1 MTKWMRAV
9 VLAWAGCA
17 AWHGVALA
25 DEYDEAYKRVGAVKT
40 IASYGTDLFGDRVN
54 LYDGGLEFVQ
64 PDISL
69 PGNNALPVAAGRR
82 LVAGT
87 KISVSSTNP
96 TGSFGDW
103 QLEVPHIH
111 GTFSS
116 GSLNKGW
123 ATTTG
128 AYTRCTSFGVPIGGT
143 DTSGTYGA
151 FGESF
156 WHGTFLY
163 VPGQGDQEMVKR
175 SAANPAA
182 PGGNASKY
190 PIVTHGGY
198 QVACGVNLVN
208 GQGEGFVVVSPEGVT
223 YRFDT
228 MMKWYAPNYP
238 ISPGSAELAGRKRR
252 DSAPSVAA
260 NPTMMT
266 AEYWIVPSLV
276 TDRFGNTVS
285 YNWDSSDAR
294 KLNSIVASDGR
305 RLDFSYSGSP
315 IVTQISDGSRVWK
328 YGYTSGYLTSVQLP
342 DGSGW
347 SYNLSALE
355 KSVSYSV
362 PPSSC
367 ESVGTPN
374 SSVYA
379 GTISH
384 PSGATATFQM
394 GSVNHGRAKVPKV
407 CLSKGGSPTESYS
420 QYPRYFAQLSLK
432 SKQITGPGLAGL
444 SWAYSYPTAVG
455 SWDNCTS
462 NCGGTKTVR
471 VTDGQGRVTDHTFG
485 TVWGVNDGQLLTLAE
500 GDGSTVLRTTTTAYA
515 AWADGGGQPFPKEIG
530 FSEAEGDHFAV
541 EQFTPERDKAI
552 TLQGVTFKWHA
563 NAYDTFA
570 RAIDVT
576 KSSTLGYSRR
586 ELYGYQDFT
595 SLWVLGRLNT
605 VTDAAN
611 NQQMEGHWYDTLAR
625 KTSDYEFGFWR
636 GIYTYNADGTMATV
650 TDGAQDAHKIKLT
663 DYYRGVPRTITYP
676 DGRTKKSVVN
686 GYGKI
691 TALTDEAGYT
701 TNYAYDAL
709 GRLKQITYPNDTVS
723 YSPTVVTFAQ
733 STGSEYG
740 VPAGHWV
747 QRLTTGRLVEEN
759 YFDGLWRPIISRRYD
774 SANAGGTSRFIVRSF
789 DEDGQPLFESYP
801 MASLTTWSG
810 QYAGTSTL
818 RDALGRPYQIL
829 ASSELGTLKTTI
841 DYLSGFKTRTTNPRS
856 LATTVSYQA
865 YDQPVD
871 TWPVSL
877 VGPLYTNN
885 ITRNNYGNALIVTR
899 SGSFQGGT
907 LQATAN
913 YVYDKYFRLCKV
925 ITPGNGAEVRGYD
938 AAGNVAWQAS
948 GQSLTST
955 TDCQQGSVAASSKTS
970 FSYDSRNRLLNTSYG
985 DGVTPGITRTRT
997 ADGLLE
1003 TLGKG
1008 STNWSYSYNARRL
1021 LTDETLTVGA
1031 RSYPIHH
1038 DYDNLGYEN
1047 FLTYPLGE
1055 RIGVPRNVFG
1065 EQLQA
1070 STHATSVSRYPDGS
1084 LAGYTLLNGIVRTI
1098 ARNTRFLPSEI
1109 KDAYNG
1115 TVFYRDQLSYD
1126 ANGNVATLNDLSAG
1140 RNRSMVYDNA
1150 DRLTQVTSAQQ
1161 WGTATYSYDPLDNL
1175 RSLTRSGQAV
1185 SIGYSGNRLNALTVN
1200 GAAWAVSHNA
1210 QGDMTQRGNLVLG
1223 WDQEDRL
1230 TSVSGGAAQTYE
1242 YDGNGRRAVVRNAD
1256 GSSAVYVYSR
1266 EGLLLTVQ
1274 KFNAAGAVSA
1284 NVKTFFLDGKPI
1296 VEITGA
1302 TGTYTHTDALGSP
1315 VLRTDANRNVT
1326 AVTQYDPWGDTWAGN
1341 EPGSFGFTGHIND
1354 GATGLVQMQQ
1364 RYYDPLI
1371 GRFLSP
1377 DPEPT
1382 NANTGENFNRYWY
1395 ANNNPYRYTDPDG
1408 RIAGVDDAVVA
1419 WGVGVAITACAS
1431 SSTCRG
1437 AASNV
1442 VQGALNQLGKVANA
1456 VQSVGNLIQAVANG
1470 SSDAEQAGADSEKG
1484 SNVRDNNSKGKKAED
1499 EVASDLEGAGR
1510 QTERQVRKDT
1520 PFGPRVIDIE
1530 VKDKDG
1536 NVKGG
1541 VEVKSGKSRYRQ
1553 DQRSKDEWLRQN
1565 GYPVDVVRKP

>member
-1 MTKWMRAV
+1 MANWMRAV

-17 AWHGVALA
+17 AWHGSALA

-82 LVAGT
+82 LIAGT

-116 GSLNKGW
+116 GVNKGW
-123 ATTTG
+123 ATTKGT
-128 AYTRCTSFGVPIGGT
+128 YTRCTNFGVPIGGT

-175 SAANPAA
+175 SAANPTA
-182 PGGNASKY
+182 PGGNTSKY

-198 QVACGVNLVN
+198 QVACGINLVN

-228 MMKWYAPNYP
+228 MMKWYSPNYP
-238 ISPGSAELAGRKRR
+238 ISPGSAELSGRKRR
-252 DSAPSVAA
+252 DYTPSAAA
-260 NPTMMT
+260 NPSMLT
-266 AEYWIVPSLV
+266 AEYWIVPSTV

-347 SYNLSALE
+347 SYNLGALE

-362 PPSSC
+362 SPSSC

-374 SSVYA
+374 SSVYT

-384 PSGATATFQM
+384 PSGATGTFQM

-485 TVWGVNDGQLLTLAE
+485 TVWSVNDGQLLTMAE
-500 GDGSTVLRTTTTAYA
+500 GDGSTVLRTTTTTYA

-530 FSEAEGDHFAV
+530 FSDAEGDHFAT
-541 EQFTPERDKAI
+541 EQFTPERERAI

-563 NAYDTFA
+563 NAYDAFA

-595 SLWVLGRLNT
+595 NLWVLGRLNT

-676 DGRTKKSVVN
+676 DARIKKSVVN

-691 TALTDEAGYT
+691 TSLTDEAGYI

-747 QRLTTGRLVEEN
+747 QRLTTGSLVEEN

-774 SANAGGTSRFIVRSF
+774 STNVAGTSRFTVRSF

-801 MASLTTWSG
+801 MASLTTWAG

-829 ASSELGTLKTTI
+829 ASSELGTLKATI

-871 TWPVSL
+871 SWPVSL
-877 VGPLYTNN
+877 AGPLYTNN

-899 SGSFQGGT
+899 SGSFQGST
-907 LQATAN
+907 LQATTN

-925 ITPGNGAEVRGYD
+925 ITPGGYAEVQSYD
-938 AAGNVAWQAS
+938 AAGNVAWHAD
-948 GQSLTST
+948 GQSLSST
-955 TDCQQGSVAASSKTS
+955 TDCQQGSVSATAKTS
-970 FSYDSRNRLLNTSYG
+970 YGYDSRNRLLTTSYG
-985 DGVTPGITRTRT
+985 DGATPNITRTLT
-997 ADGLLE
+997 PDGLPD
-1003 TLGKG
+1003 TVTKG
-1008 STNWSYSYNARRL
+1008 ATAWSYDYNARRL
-1021 LTDETLTVGA
+1021 LTTEALTVGSNSYAFTHVYDSLGNTSGLVYPNGTTLNFSPNAFGEATAVGSHVTGVTRYPNGAVSGYSYGNGIKRTVGLNGRYLLQSIKDTGASTPINDSYAYDPNANIASITDSA
-1031 RSYPIHH
+1031 RS
-1038 DYDNLGYEN
+1038 G
-1047 FLTYPLGE
+1047 LT
-1055 RIGVPRNVFG
+1055 
-1065 EQLQA
+1065 
-1070 STHATSVSRYPDGS
+1070 T
-1084 LAGYTLLNGIVRTI
+1084 
-1098 ARNTRFLPSEI
+1098 
-1109 KDAYNG
+1109 
-1115 TVFYRDQLSYD
+1115 
-1126 ANGNVATLNDLSAG
+1126 
-1140 RNRSMVYDNA
+1140 RSMAYDNA
-1150 DRLTQVTSAQQ
+1150 DRLTGVTSSQQ
-1161 WGTATYSYDPLDNL
+1161 WGAASYTFDPLDNI
-1175 RSLTRSGQAV
+1175 RTMTRQNQNITLGYNGANRISG
-1185 SIGYSGNRLNALTVN
+1185 LTVN
-1200 GAAWAVSHNA
+1200 GQAWAV
-1210 QGDMTQRGNLVLG
+1210 QQDDGGRVTQRGPLVLS

-1230 TSVSGGAAQTYE
+1230 TGVTGPATVGYQ
-1242 YDGNGRRAVVRNAD
+1242 YDGLGRRALVTNAD
-1256 GSSAVYVYSR
+1256 GSRLITVYGKDGQLFYKQS
-1266 EGLLLTVQ
+1266 L
-1274 KFNAAGAVSA
+1274 AANGQVSNTTLHA
-1284 NVKTFFLDGKPI
+1284 YLDGKL
-1296 VEITGA
+1296 VAEVSNGVVA
-1302 TGTYTHTDALGSP
+1302 YVHTDGLGSA
-1315 VLRTDANRNVT
+1315 VARTNSSAALTQQV
-1326 AVTQYDPWGDTWAGN
+1326 QYDPWGDGWAGTN
-1341 EPGSFGFTGHIND
+1341 PSAVGYAGHHHD
-1354 GATGLVQMQQ
+1354 VATDLVQMQQ

-1408 RIAGVDDAVVA
+1408 RCPICPIILPLV
-1419 WGVGVAITACAS
+1419 GVGLAANEIANSDVPLVGGGAAKL
-1431 SSTCRG
+1431 G
-1437 AASNV
+1437 AASLEKFAGEAAAESEKV
-1442 VQGALNQLGKVANA
+1442 LYRRGASDSKALLTR
-1456 VQSVGNLIQAVANG
+1456 
-1470 SSDAEQAGADSEKG
+1470 DAEAAEK
-1484 SNVRDNNSKGKKAED
+1484 
-1499 EVASDLEGAGR
+1499 
-1510 QTERQVRKDT
+1510 
-1520 PFGPRVIDIE
+1520 VIGIH
-1530 VKDKDG
+1530 
-1536 NVKGG
+1536 G
-1541 VEVKSGKSRYRQ
+1541 VSTSTSSAAKPGQ
-1553 DQRSKDEWLRQN
+1553 
-1565 GYPVDVVRKP
+1565 VVRSATSTELEKNGFAVTQTGKDPNHHTVALPKPITYDLVRLWNELFK